1 MKKLSMTLTAAMLA
15 GMMIIVSGCGQTK
28 KSTSNKKVSKEVKNV
43 VDASGVIK
51 SSNIEDIM
59 LSGTQIPMTIKKI
72 DVNQGDVVKK
82 GDKLVELDTTDIN
95 YQIQEKKDLVQA
107 DKYVRDNMNAAPAAA
122 PTATSAQGNLQ
133 AAAAAQAAQ
142 QSQPAVSDDQ
152 KKSQD
157 SKIAAE
163 QAEVDELNAQLNKP
177 YISGTNVVS
186 DMDNAVVSE
195 INYSAGDI
203 PNAQEKLLC
212 LQDIKNIYAEVN
224 VDEEFINDIKV
235 GNSVTITP
243 ASDTSSKL
251 TGKVTRIGKTAI
263 TEKNGGTVIPVDI
276 SIDNNNGKLFPN
288 YNVDVEI
295 SK

>member
-1 MKKLSMTLTAAMLA
+1 MKKLSMTITAAMLA

-72 DVNQGDVVKK
+72 DVKQGDVVKK

-107 DKYVRDNMNAAPAAA
+107 DKYVRDNMNAAPVAA
-122 PTATSAQGNLQ
+122 PSQGNLQ

-142 QSQPAVSDDQ
+142 QSQAAVSDDQ